1 MTTHHRGLVAF
12 VVIPGVLAL
21 TFAFSTGAA
30 SISAS
35 ERDRR
40 LHIEKDCTGY
50 EGFAGQFCTIKM
62 SNVGEIKVRS
72 KIFYDQAAGI
82 PSGLLDSNVVLDAGN
97 GDRALG
103 RCTLDFATMSGLCTF
118 SDGTGVL
125 TGFHARVEVSS
136 LRDSHNGW
144 AWDGTYG
151 FDRESDRD
159 KKDK

>member
-12 VVIPGVLAL
+12 VVIPGFLAL

-40 LHIEKDCTGY
+40 LHVEKNCIEYQGA
-50 EGFAGQFCTIKM
+50 AGQFCTITV
-62 SNVGEIKVRS
+62 SNVPEIKVRS

-103 RCTLDFATMSGLCTF
+103 RCTLDFATNVRAVH
-118 SDGTGVL
+118 VL
-125 TGFHARVEVSS
+125 
-136 LRDSHNGW
+136 
-144 AWDGTYG
+144 
-151 FDRESDRD
+151 
-159 KKDK
+159 

>member
-21 TFAFSTGAA
+21 TFTFSIGAA
-30 SISAS
+30 PISAS
-35 ERDRR
+35 ERNQR
-40 LHIEKDCTGY
+40 LHVEKNCGAY
-50 EGFAGQFCTIKM
+50 QGVAGQFCTIKM

-103 RCTLDFATMSGLCTF
+103 RCTLDFATLSGLCTF

-125 TGFHARVEVSS
+125 TGFHARVDVSH
-136 LRDSHNGW
+136 LRDDDW

-151 FDRESDRD
+151 FSREPDHDR
-159 KKDK
+159 KDK